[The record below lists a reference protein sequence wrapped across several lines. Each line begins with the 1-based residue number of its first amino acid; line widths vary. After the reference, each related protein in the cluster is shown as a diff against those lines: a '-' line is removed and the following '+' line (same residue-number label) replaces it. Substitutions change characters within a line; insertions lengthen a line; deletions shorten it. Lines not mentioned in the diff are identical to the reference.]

1 MALNFKTEGIL
12 HKIDPIQQITETFKK
27 RNIVVE
33 ICDNPVYK
41 EYVTFE
47 LVQEDGCKLV
57 DVKKRNIVVEICDNP
72 IYKEYVTFELIQED
86 GCKLV
91 DDFTCGDKVE
101 VFFSIRGREYQDKN
115 SGEIK
120 YFNTLRCWKISK
132 INNLTSEEKPS
143 SEVKSFSEEEDLPF

>member
-1 MALNFKTEGIL
+1 MALSFKTEGIL

-33 ICDNPVYK
+33 ICDNPIYK

-57 DVKKRNIVVEICDNP
+57 D
-72 IYKEYVTFELIQED
+72 
-86 GCKLV
+86 
-91 DDFTCGDKVE
+91 DFICGDRVE
-101 VFFSIRGREYQDKN
+101 RGREYQDKN

-120 YFNTLRCWKISK
+120 YFNSLRCWKISK

-143 SEVKSFSEEEDLPF
+143 SEVKPFSEEEDLPF

>member
-12 HKIDPIQQITETFKK
+12 HKIDLIQQITETF
-27 RNIVVE
+27 
-33 ICDNPVYK
+33 
-41 EYVTFE
+41 
-47 LVQEDGCKLV
+47 
-57 DVKKRNIVVEICDNP
+57 KKRNIVVEICDNP

-101 VFFSIRGREYQDKN
+101 VFFSIRGREYQNKN

-143 SEVKSFSEEEDLPF
+143 SEAKSFSEEEDLPF